1 MKYFTFLSK
10 EEIEAYAEKTETAP
24 EKREAQKRLAEEV
37 TSLVHGR
44 EALEQAINI
53 SQALFSGNIKELS
66 AQDVKVGFKDVPSM
80 EVDSTQELSL
90 VDVLVQ
96 SKLSPSKRQARE
108 DIQNG
113 AVYINGER
121 QTEINY
127 TLSGEDRI
135 ENQFTVLRRGKKK
148 YFLVTY
154 K

>member
-1 MKYFTFLSK
+1 
-10 EEIEAYAEKTETAP
+10 
-24 EKREAQKRLAEEV
+24 
-37 TSLVHGR
+37 
-44 EALEQAINI
+44 
-53 SQALFSGNIKELS
+53 
-66 AQDVKVGFKDVPSM
+66 VGFKDVPSM
-80 EVDSTQELSL
+80 EVDSSQELSL

-127 TLSGEDRI
+127 TLSAEDRI